1 MSVTL
6 TAAEERARD
15 AIRQSI
21 LLIIT
26 ATLILTV
33 LGIVMV
39 FSATSV
45 SSISMAFVTDD
56 PSLRFYEAQRQLM
69 FATVGLVLLPIA
81 AIIPAG
87 FYQGLVW
94 PIYVVG
100 VLLQL
105 LVLTPLGLGEGG
117 NTNWILVGGIAL
129 QPSEFLK
136 LASGLWLAV
145 MLGRLSRADMSN
157 PRRVLLPAGA
167 GAAGALFAVLAGQ
180 DMGTAIIYVIMFG
193 VVFWIAGI
201 PGRWFAVAGLFV
213 GVAAVILV
221 ALQSSRLN
229 RIVDYFQNVFMTP
242 DIHDP
247 TQADYAMWAFG
258 TGGVGGV
265 GLGASREKW
274 NYLPEAHND
283 FIFAVIGEELGFFGA
298 LAVIVLYIVLG
309 AGFVRIIIHHDTL
322 WVRYFTAMIA
332 MWLVGQAVL
341 NMMVVAGVLPVF
353 GVPLPFISQGGSA
366 MIACLLAVGVVLS
379 AALSQ
384 PGVARSLRLP
394 RMSFRS
400 TATLRSTR

>member
-6 TAAEERARD
+6 TATEERARD
-15 AIRQSI
+15 VIRQAI
-21 LLIIT
+21 LLIT
-26 ATLILTV
+26 TVTLILTV
-33 LGIVMV
+33 LGVVMV

-45 SSISMAFVTDD
+45 SSISMAIVSDD

-69 FATVGLVLLPIA
+69 FAAGGIILLPIA
-81 AIIPAG
+81 AAIPVSL
-87 FYQGLVW
+87 YKRLIW
-94 PIYVVG
+94 PIYWVG
-100 VLLQL
+100 ILLQL

-117 NTNWILVGGIAL
+117 NTNWIFVAGVAL

-136 LASGLWLAV
+136 LAAALWLAV
-145 MLGRLSRADMSN
+145 MLGRLTRAEMAH
-157 PRRVLLPAGA
+157 PRRVLVPAGL
-167 GAAGALFAVLAGQ
+167 GALGALVAVLAGQ
-180 DMGTAIIYVIMFG
+180 DMGTAIIYVIMFA
-193 VVFWIAGI
+193 VAFWIAGI
-201 PGRWFAVAGLFV
+201 PGRWFAMAGLSVALV
-213 GVAAVILV
+213 GVLLIAM
-221 ALQSSRLN
+221 QRSRLN
-229 RIVDYFQNVFMTP
+229 RIVDYFQNVFITP

-258 TGGVGGV
+258 TGGIGGV

-298 LAVIVLYIVLG
+298 LAVIVLYVVLG
-309 AGFVRIIIHHDTL
+309 FGLVRIVIYHSTT
-322 WVRYFTAMIA
+322 WVRYFVAMIA
-332 MWLVGQAVL
+332 MWLVGQAIL

-366 MIACLLAVGVVLS
+366 MIACLLAVGVVIS

-394 RMSFRS
+394 RMSYRS

>member
-81 AIIPAG
+81 AIIPAR
-87 FYQGLVW
+87 FYKGLVW
-94 PIYVVG
+94 PIYFVG

-117 NTNWILVGGIAL
+117 NTNWILVGGVAL

-145 MLGRLSRADMSN
+145 MLGRLTRADMSN

-167 GAAGALFAVLAGQ
+167 GAAGALVAVLAGQ
-180 DMGTAIIYVIMFG
+180 DMGTAIIYVIMFA
-193 VVFWIAGI
+193 VAFWIAGI

-213 GVAAVILV
+213 GLAAVVLA

-242 DIHDP
+242 DIHEP

-332 MWLVGQAVL
+332 MWLVGQAIL

-366 MIACLLAVGVVLS
+366 MIACLLAVGVVIS

-394 RMSFRS
+394 RMSYRS
-400 TATLRSTR
+400 TATLRSNR